1 MLINGVELSALG
13 VQLYDR
19 VISSNSIETTHE
31 WLEGDVQP
39 TFIRQQDKFKNIKLQ
54 FLITEKNEEDAF
66 VIMSNLTMLLKKA
79 SIKFDDMTL
88 QFDVALVGQTTQ
100 ERLKNG
106 NFIFT
111 VNLESDYAKGA
122 GEVYTTDTAATD
134 AFNLTVMYYRDT
146 NTLIHSDIVTIRS
159 IDFTS
164 NDNVTFE
171 TLGIDINKYQPD
183 YYNQGKLTNFS
194 TGEISYEALRN
205 LQVLFINYAPTV
217 YSKTV
222 EYYLND
228 GLVYNLIDTVIINF
242 TKEKIDNSTTIG
254 QLINLNLNRPNGYS
268 ATTNFNDEI
277 TFDNLMKFNGTLS
290 VYFDI
295 IPNERTK
302 EVKITYLAEKNGD
315 FVTEKEQVVVVSEG
329 RVVSGTVIGDLFN
342 SNGFKPDKYYKD
354 GVLDRADVTLNT
366 LITFDAIDS
375 EYTIKYELIESPVYV
390 EYYYGEYPSWNR
402 HRTELYKFKHQASY
416 DEADN
421 IITALN
427 IDLDKFANDLYENG
441 VLYNADLYSSYDNI
455 INAGVLQIY
464 YKPKMFTLT
473 VNYFQDNETGEELVN
488 LGTKTFNINDL
499 MFMSEPALSSIININ
514 AYRPDGYKYDKD
526 SSYNG
531 EVSLTALLA
540 ASPITIVYT
549 PVSVINT
556 KSIVVKYKKELST
569 AYSVINTSILTI
581 EEAAVGGGIKLSQL
595 FEINKYKP
603 DYYNNGIIDGYATEA
618 VFTFEELQGSYDILY
633 MAETYSTQVRYYTD
647 EVVNANWVGS
657 ASINYTILDF
667 ETETTL
673 VDLGLDI
680 NLFKPSYCGDGEVQY
695 FGAINFGNLVNLDYI
710 AVLYVSEQ
718 EPDDDSGIDYP
729 HRILFLQHNDM
740 GSYESSF
747 PTWTLNHAYI
757 NTGVTAADMSKL
769 TVACDVFR
777 VFETEPLYNVNVGNS
792 YLFGSST
799 PNGSYYIKYVNNTKY
814 TSNPTGINTFNVM
827 AGNGTPELVIEEDSS
842 NGFSANTGIYASE
855 RDGYSYATL
864 TYSNLVQS
872 NSAKMVVPLFLFAC
886 DTNGYYTG
894 GIAGIGI
901 KSCKIYYDNVLIR
914 DFVPVQYFDKI
925 GSQIAPSNCLYD
937 KVTQTFF
944 EDATGKNS
952 FNIMDDPDFVD
963 TNPEHNIGKCYAKYY
978 KNGGFFQTVTYY
990 FRESQFINGAVW
1002 DPEEELYIDYYQ
1014 PEFYGSGVIT
1024 NLPELGGVTF
1034 NNVNNFVFEIN
1045 YPLSGYNVT
1054 VNYWKDNMD
1063 SAENLLATEQVP
1075 LTETMFYQVPTFGD
1089 LVKINKYKPAGYIA
1103 NYPYP
1108 ESKVTLKRMLNNA
1121 PYNIIYTPA
1130 ESVEEVNF
1138 TVKYYKKKF
1147 GIDIKNPI
1155 NEYELIGSRVVILD
1169 NTDIVDGT
1177 YPEDFIDFN
1186 LMKPEK
1192 YYYDGQPF
1200 EWYLDDENLGL
1211 ENIELKPEYIVTYSP
1226 IPQYVPV
1233 NYYTDEVAE
1242 ENLIASQ
1249 TWEVKIDDWPFGTE
1263 FSLVDE
1269 LPNNYINQFKP
1280 IICDGGILQNSEQM
1294 YTFETLVNSVIS
1306 IVYMT
1311 REEPHDPEDDSFPSK
1326 VIWWCE
1332 NRNIHTSPNWFEHGA
1347 RTNTDPR
1354 INEPLAPYV
1363 PYINLGYTPKEIQR
1377 LRMEVKAYSLGN
1389 NLSDTDYYPNTQTA
1403 INASTPWKYQSDCF
1417 SYFLGYIGATHDEH
1431 FSALKKH
1438 LGNDNCWE
1446 ACLNSFPANKPS
1458 HFNFDEEDGL
1468 KTPAPTS
1475 MGAGATGWFAFRGHI
1490 VHGSGFGKQFDD
1502 IANIDG
1508 DTNMVWSNGSQVF
1521 VNSPECTLE
1530 NKKGAFCGYR
1540 FGKYLQVDENY
1551 HTFIENQNHYAWDW
1565 HKDKT
1570 GHGSKSFSN
1579 HEAVWESAGSVPS
1592 GYSNYFIDG
1601 NWGQFAVFHP
1611 YTMIMDAYH
1620 GFIQIYDASNSSDPL
1635 NWNQDHSKDLNLFA
1649 DRCSPKGPISLFL
1662 TTNPDNGKVNM
1673 LFETP
1678 SVYVWMKHYKTTIT
1692 GTTGGKDEE
1701 DTTNP
1706 EGGGAQNGGGA
1717 NSGGGSGTGGSSG
1730 GSTGTGTGGSG
1741 GQIEIHGGLLE
1752 MAYNPYTTEM
1762 DCPWGNVRVTPFPD
1776 VKRTMIWYVKI
1787 WDRDRLVRNLIPVAE
1802 GDQIYDYVAPANG
1815 LFDTVTE
1822 TFYTN
1827 SNAGGTYKYLTLNG
1841 GGVAPLQHTL
1851 VVKPEEVFPLRVNDD
1866 PTIYGKITVNYYDHH
1881 NEFLGNQ
1888 LCTIPTD
1895 YYPDN
1900 ISFKDIL
1907 LYNDMKPSSYFHD
1920 GIIDTDVEGIETDI
1934 PSRTKLKEVY
1944 DSGSINVFYKQIQY
1958 AKTVVYYAGNNRIG
1972 SKDFFFSQEEIEN
1985 ANTLADLGIDPD
1997 LYKTD
2002 FFKPGRVMSDESI
2015 IAGDDVAAFIDAPSP
2030 VVVYDKWT
2038 KEERPELFYY
2048 EYYRGGAYEPEG
2060 AETITVNSDNPN
2072 YLDCELDA
2080 RVLNPNGC
2088 IKYLNHYHSA
2098 LREDEQFDYFI
2109 AYQVDVI
2116 ANYVPI
2122 HKGPARAYKLLAT
2135 IVDHG
2140 RYTIVE
2146 ENRGWGRLKEYPNG
2160 WILLKYTRRTAGPGQ
2175 NPDYDVTDPISAV
2188 TIPFGARLTI
2198 SKMTIDRLW
2207 AYSPE
2212 YASWIKT
2219 EEISFDQAG
2228 RLYNAIAGG
2237 AIDLSKV
2244 DFSKLTNF
2252 TELVNP
2258 QAYAMRFHD
2267 DCPFV
2272 YNGELTQE
2280 ALSELHSIDLVY
2292 PETVYPYVIK
2302 YYKNTLTDENIV
2314 GREAFSCSLSD
2325 WNPDWDIF
2333 LETSWKKDSAGNTI
2347 NPTLYRSGVPLD
2359 LDWDFFDIPVN
2370 KHKPDNSYQDGLML
2384 WNPRTYNHGKVVFNF
2399 EELITTGVQNI
2410 LYIPNMNMNYKLK
2423 FNKGYIRLP
2432 FDFSIDVDSPFY
2444 DIEFKVQPTDPGT
2457 EYYTAYDTGAY
2468 GWEPIIAAMPYNST
2482 STSEDVLFRD
2492 FAYRALYARY
2502 DGTLPSTR
2510 SYGIGLFTNA
2520 PFYGSSGSI
2529 NNKPAFKHLA
2539 YQPAIFSSG
2548 YYTYISSKLTDSDYF
2563 IGSNSP
2569 YYNIYNVS
2577 NKRKNKQ
2584 LIVSAGND
2592 LTNEVISNF
2601 YIQDTFNSSYKYDF
2615 NGLYLGGGY
2624 ISQGYTPISSNMD
2637 MSSLKVEQNGGVVWY
2652 YLKTYK
2658 NFYLQNYFIGVPKG
2672 TWLPNGERM
2681 PENGFYDLITQNTY
2695 VVVPGYSTGSYRM
2708 SGNTS
2713 PDAYVLG
2720 KPATGTPSDY
2730 FEGWD
2735 FISTDVNYIGQTNGS
2750 NAIYKYPDIYSQQIS
2765 SLNSSVILPI
2775 TKETSDA
2782 ANRVIGTWYF
2792 VGCGWIQANQVSLLP
2807 NGSYD
2812 IQALSKTVTLKGDTS
2827 NTATTYYG
2835 YLGPNESMATTH
2847 TGHKFTTEQRVKIY
2861 FECNDFYF
2869 TQYGWIPA
2877 AYTDDNIVEDTNV
2890 YIVAVDSVNIYSC
2903 PIKSNTYK
2911 VKNELLG
2918 ERLQAVGHLVKDPL
2932 WIKLGPDKWVFNQ
2945 EGHLTLL
2952 EQ

>member
-13 VQLYDR
+13 VQLHNR
-19 VISSNSIETTHE
+19 IITSNSIETTHD
-31 WLEGDVQP
+31 WLDGDVQP
-39 TFIRQQDKFKNIKLQ
+39 TFVRQQDKFKNIKLQ

-100 ERLKNG
+100 ERLRNG

-146 NTLIHSDIVTIRS
+146 NILISSDTVTIRS
-159 IDFTS
+159 MDFTN

-171 TLGIDINKYQPD
+171 TLGIDINKYQPE
-183 YYNQGKLTNFS
+183 YYNKGKLTNFS
-194 TGEISYEALRN
+194 SGEISYEALRN
-205 LQVLFINYAPTV
+205 LQVLFINYTPTV

-228 GLVYNLIDTVIINF
+228 GLVYNLIDTIVVNF
-242 TKEKIDNSTTIG
+242 TKEKVDNSTVIG
-254 QLINLNLNRPNGYS
+254 QLIDLNLNRPNGYA
-268 ATTNFNDEI
+268 ATTNFNSEL
-277 TFDNLMKFNGTLS
+277 TFENLMAFNGTLS

-295 IPNERTK
+295 ISDERTK
-302 EVKITYLAEKNGD
+302 EVKIHYLAERNGGMTS
-315 FVTEKEQVVVVSEG
+315 VYEQTLIVSEG
-329 RVVSGTVIGDLFN
+329 RVVNGTKIGDLFN
-342 SNGFKPDKYYKD
+342 VNGYKPDKYYKD
-354 GVLDRADVTLNT
+354 GVLDRIDGVNLNT
-366 LITFDAIDS
+366 LITFDTIES
-375 EYTIKYELIESPVYV
+375 EYTIKYELIESPVYI

-402 HRTELYKFKHQASY
+402 HNTELYKFKHQVEY
-416 DEADN
+416 E
-421 IITALN
+421 TAEDIVSALG
-427 IDLDKFANDLYENG
+427 IDLDKFANNLYESG
-441 VLYNADLYSSYDNI
+441 ILYNADLYHTYDDI

-464 YKPKMFTLT
+464 YKPKFYTLT
-473 VNYFQDNETGEELVN
+473 VNYFQDNDTGEELIN
-488 LGTKTFNINDL
+488 LGTKEFNINDL
-499 MFMSEPALSSIININ
+499 MFKSEPKLSEVININ
-514 AYRPDGYKYDKD
+514 AYRPDGFKYDTD

-531 EVSLTALLA
+531 EVGLTALLA
-540 ASPITIVYT
+540 ASPITIVYK
-549 PVSVINT
+549 PVSIVHT
-556 KSIVVKYKKELST
+556 KSIVVRYKKELSST
-569 AYSVINTSILTI
+569 YTVINTSILTI

-603 DYYNNGIIDGYATEA
+603 DYYNNGIVDGYATEA
-618 VFTFEELQGSYDILY
+618 VFTFEELEGSYDVLY

-647 EVVNANWVGS
+647 EVTNSNWVGS
-657 ASINYTILDF
+657 ASITYTLLDF

-673 VDLGLDI
+673 TDLGLDI

-695 FGAINFGNLVNLDYI
+695 FGAVNFGNLVNLDYI
-710 AVLYVSEQ
+710 AVLYISEQ

-740 GSYESSF
+740 GAYESSF

-769 TVACDVFR
+769 TVSCDVFR
-777 VFETEPLYNVNVGNS
+777 VFDTEPLYNVNVGS
-792 YLFGSST
+792 AYLFGSST

-814 TSNPTGINTFNVM
+814 TNNATGINTFNVM

-952 FNIMDDPDFVD
+952 FNIMDDPDYVD
-963 TNPEHNIGKCYAKYY
+963 TNPEHNIGKCFAKYY

-1034 NNVNNFVFEIN
+1034 NNVNGFVFEIN

-1063 SAENLLATEQVP
+1063 SADNLIATEQVP
-1075 LTETMFYQVPTFGD
+1075 LKETMFYQVPTFGD
-1089 LVKINKYKPAGYIA
+1089 LVKINKYKPVGYIA

-1108 ESKVTLKRMLNNA
+1108 ESKVTLKRMLANA

-1130 ESVEEVNF
+1130 KTTETVSF

-1147 GIDIKNPI
+1147 GINIKDPI
-1155 NEYELIGSRVVILD
+1155 KEYEFIGSKEVILD
-1169 NTDIVDGT
+1169 NTDIVDGV

-1186 LMKPEK
+1186 LMKPTEF
-1192 YYYDGQPF
+1192 YNDGVPF
-1200 EWYLDDENLGL
+1200 EWYLKDENLGL
-1211 ENIELKPEYIVTYSP
+1211 ENVQMKSEYIVVYQP
-1226 IPQYVPV
+1226 IPQFVPV
-1233 NYYTDEVAE
+1233 NYYTDEVSE

-1249 TWEVKIDDWPFGTE
+1249 TWEIKIDDWPFGTE
-1263 FSLVDE
+1263 FTLVDE

-1280 IICDGGILQNSEQM
+1280 IICDGGILQDSDKI
-1294 YTFETLVNSVIS
+1294 YTFETLAKSVLS

-1326 VIWWCE
+1326 VIWW
-1332 NRNIHTSPNWFEHGA
+1332 TDSLNWAEHEA
-1347 RTNTDPR
+1347 RTTTGDR
-1354 INEPLAPYV
+1354 IQNAKAPYV
-1363 PYINLGYTPKEIQR
+1363 PYLNLGYIPKEIQR

-1389 NLSDTDYYPNTQTA
+1389 NVSDYDYYPNSETGYAT
-1403 INASTPWKYQSDCF
+1403 STPWKYGSDCF
-1417 SYFLGYIGATHDEH
+1417 SYFLGYIGADYNQHIDI
-1431 FSALKKH
+1431 FKQRMGAS
-1438 LGNDNCWE
+1438 DCWE
-1446 ACLNSFPANKPS
+1446 SCLNALPANKPS

-1468 KTPAPTS
+1468 KTPKPTS

-1490 VHGSGFGKQFDD
+1490 VYATGFSKQYDD
-1502 IANIDG
+1502 FCGIDG
-1508 DTNMVWSNGSQVF
+1508 DTNMIWNNNAQAFVGSN
-1521 VNSPECTLE
+1521 ECAFE

-1551 HTFIENQNHYAWDW
+1551 HTFVENHNHYAWDW

-1579 HEAVWESAGSVPS
+1579 HYEEEWASTGKLYLS
-1592 GYSNYFIDG
+1592 GYSHFFSEG
-1601 NWGQFAVFHP
+1601 EWGPFAVFHP

-1620 GFIQIYDASNSSDPL
+1620 GFIQIYDASNSNDPL
-1635 NWNQDHSKDLNLFA
+1635 NWNQDHSKDLNLFV
-1649 DRCSPKGPISLFL
+1649 DRCSPKGPITLFL
-1662 TTNPDNGKVNM
+1662 TTNPDTGKVNM
-1673 LFETP
+1673 LLETP
-1678 SVYVWMKHYKTTIT
+1678 PVYVWMKHYKTPIT
-1692 GTTGGKDEE
+1692 GTTGGNNKD

-1706 EGGGAQNGGGA
+1706 EGGGAQGGGGEG
-1717 NSGGGSGTGGSSG
+1717 SGSGAGTGGGTGGSAG

-1741 GQIEIHGGLLE
+1741 NQFEIHGGLLE

-1762 DCPWGNVRVTPFPD
+1762 DCPWGNLRVTPFPD
-1776 VKRTMIWYVKI
+1776 VKRTMVWYIKI

-1815 LFDTVTE
+1815 MFDTVTE
-1822 TFYTN
+1822 TFFTN
-1827 SNAGGTYKYLTLNG
+1827 VNEGGTYKYTSLSG
-1841 GGVAPLQHTL
+1841 GAYGEQTL

-1881 NEFLGNQ
+1881 DEFLGNQ
-1888 LCTIPTD
+1888 HCTIPTD
-1895 YYPDN
+1895 YFPDN

-1907 LYNDMKPSSYFHD
+1907 LYNDMKPSNHFHD
-1920 GIIDTDVEGIETDI
+1920 GIIDTDVEGIESDI

-1944 DSGSINVFYKQIQY
+1944 DSGSINVYYKQIQY

-2002 FFKPGRVMSDESI
+2002 YFKPGRVMSDESI
-2015 IAGDDVAAFIDAPSP
+2015 IANDDVEAFIDAPSP

-2060 AETITVNSDNPN
+2060 EETITVNSDNPN

-2080 RVLNPNGC
+2080 RVLNPAGC

-2109 AYQVDVI
+2109 AYQVDVK

-2135 IVDHG
+2135 IVDNG
-2140 RYTIVE
+2140 RYTIIE
-2146 ENRGWGRLKEYPNG
+2146 ENRGWGRLKEYPKG
-2160 WILLKYTRRTAGPGQ
+2160 WILLKYTEKVVGPGQ
-2175 NPDYDVTDPISAV
+2175 NPDYDVPDPITAV
-2188 TIPFGARLTI
+2188 TIPFGTRLTI
-2198 SKMTIDRLW
+2198 NKMTIDRLW
-2207 AYSPE
+2207 AYCPE

-2219 EEISFDQAG
+2219 EEISFDQSG

-2237 AIDLSKV
+2237 VIDLSKV
-2244 DFSKLTNF
+2244 DFTKITKFSD
-2252 TELVNP
+2252 LVDP

-2272 YNGELTQE
+2272 YDGELTQE
-2280 ALSELHSIDLVY
+2280 ALSELHSVDFIY

-2302 YYKNTLTDENIV
+2302 YYKNTLDESNV
-2314 GREAFSCSLSD
+2314 LGREAFSCSLSD

-2333 LETSWKKDSAGNTI
+2333 IETSWKKDSEGNVI

-2359 LDWDFFDIPVN
+2359 LTWDFFDIPVN
-2370 KHKPDNSYQDGLML
+2370 KYKPNNSYQDGLML
-2384 WNPRTYNHGKVVFNF
+2384 WNPRTHVHNKEIAFNF
-2399 EELITTGVQNI
+2399 EELITTGVQTI

-2423 FNKGYIRLP
+2423 FSKGYIRLP
-2432 FDFSIDVDSPFY
+2432 FDFSIDNDSPFY
-2444 DIEFKVQPTDPGT
+2444 DIEFKVQPTDPA
-2457 EYYTAYDTGAY
+2457 TAYYSFREGAY
-2468 GWEPIIAAMPYNST
+2468 GWEPIIAAMPYNNT

-2502 DGTLPSTR
+2502 NDVLPSSR
-2510 SYGIGLFTNA
+2510 SYGIGLFTTSS
-2520 PFYGSSGSI
+2520 FYGEDGSI
-2529 NNKPAFKHLA
+2529 NHKPAFKHLP
-2539 YQPAIFSSG
+2539 YRPAIFQNG
-2548 YYTYISSKLTDSDYF
+2548 YYNSSKLTNSDYF
-2563 IGSNSP
+2563 ISSNRP

-2577 NKRKNKQ
+2577 NKRKDKQ
-2584 LIVSAGND
+2584 LTVSAGND

-2601 YIQDTFNSSYKYDF
+2601 YVQDTFRSYDEYKF
-2615 NGLYLGGGY
+2615 NGLYLGGGVISNGY
-2624 ISQGYTPISSNMD
+2624 IPSSDMD
-2637 MSSLKVEQNGGVVWY
+2637 TTQLSVNKNGGVVWY
-2652 YLKTYK
+2652 YLKVYK
-2658 NFYLQNYFIGVPKG
+2658 HFYLQNYFIGVPKG

-2681 PENGFYDLITQNTY
+2681 PENGFYDLITQKTH
-2695 VVVPGYSTGSYRM
+2695 VVVPNYRVDSYRM

-2735 FISTDVNYIGQTNGS
+2735 FVSTDVNYIGKTNGA
-2750 NAIYKYPDIYSQQIS
+2750 NGIYKYPDIYSQQIA

-2812 IQALSKTVTLKGDTS
+2812 IQALSKIVTLKGDTS
-2827 NTATTYYG
+2827 NKATTYYG
-2835 YLGPNESMATTH
+2835 YLGPDESMSTTH
-2847 TGHKFTTEQRVKIY
+2847 TGHKFKTEQRIKIY

-2877 AYTDDNIVEDTNV
+2877 AYTDDNIVENTNV
-2890 YIVAVDSVNIYSC
+2890 YIVAVDSIKVYSC
-2903 PIKSNTYK
+2903 PILSDTYK
-2911 VKNELLG
+2911 VKTELLG
-2918 ERLQAVGHLVKDPL
+2918 ERLEAVANLVKDPL
-2932 WIKLGPDKWVFNQ
+2932 WIKLGPDKWIFNQ

>member
-194 TGEISYEALRN
+194 SGEISYEALRN
-205 LQVLFINYAPTV
+205 LQVLFINYAPTT

-242 TKEKIDNSTTIG
+242 TKEKVDRATTIG
-254 QLINLNLNRPNGYS
+254 QLIDLNLNRPNGYA
-268 ATTNFNDEI
+268 ATTNFISELN
-277 TFDNLMKFNGTLS
+277 FDNLMKFTGTLS

-295 IPNERTK
+295 IPNEKTK
-302 EVKITYLAEKNGD
+302 EVKITYLAEKNGG
-315 FVTEKEQVVVVSEG
+315 FEIVQEQTVVVAEG
-329 RVVSGTVIGDLFN
+329 RIVNGTKISDLFN
-342 SNGFKPDKYYKD
+342 SNGYKPDKYYKD
-354 GVLDRADVTLNT
+354 GVLYRENDNITLAT
-366 LITFDAIDS
+366 LVTFDTIEN
-375 EYTIKYELIESPVYV
+375 EYIIKYELIESPVYV
-390 EYYYGEYPSWNR
+390 EYYYGEYPSWSR
-402 HRTELYKFKHQASY
+402 HRTELYKFKHQAEY
-416 DEADN
+416 DKAED
-421 IITALN
+421 IISTLQ
-427 IDLDKFANDLYENG
+427 IDLDKFHNDLYENG
-441 VLYNADLYSSYDNI
+441 ILFNANSYTSYDSI

-464 YKPKMFTLT
+464 YKPKIFTLT
-473 VNYFQDNETGEELVN
+473 VNYYQDNDTGEEQIF

-499 MFMSEPALSSIININ
+499 MFATEPTLSSIININ

-526 SSYNG
+526 SSYNS

-549 PVSVINT
+549 PVSIVNT

-569 AYSVINTSILTI
+569 TYSVINTSILTI

-603 DYYNNGIIDGYATEA
+603 EYYNNGIVDGYASEA

-657 ASINYTILDF
+657 ANINYTILDF

-710 AVLYVSEQ
+710 TILYTSEQ

-740 GSYESSF
+740 GAYESSF

-777 VFETEPLYNVNVGNS
+777 VFETEPLYNVNVGDS

-814 TSNPTGINTFNVM
+814 LSNPTGINTFNVM
-827 AGNGTPELVIEEDSS
+827 AGNGTPELIIEEDSS

-872 NSAKMVVPLFLFAC
+872 NSAKMIVPLFLFAC
-886 DTNGYYTG
+886 DVNGYYRG

-1054 VNYWKDNMD
+1054 VNYWKNDMN

-1089 LVKINKYKPAGYIA
+1089 LVKINKYKPTGYIA

-1108 ESKVTLKRMLNNA
+1108 ENKVTLKRMLNNA

-1226 IPQYVPV
+1226 IPQYVPI

-1249 TWEVKIDDWPFGTE
+1249 TWEVRIDDWPFGTE
-1263 FSLVDE
+1263 FNLVDE

-1389 NLSDTDYYPNTQTA
+1389 NLSDVDYYPNTQTA

-1431 FSALKKH
+1431 FTALNKH

-1490 VHGSGFGKQFDD
+1490 VHGSGFSKQYDD

-1508 DTNMVWSNGSQVF
+1508 DNNMIWSNGAQTF
-1521 VNSPECTLE
+1521 VNSVETTLE

-1551 HTFIENQNHYAWDW
+1551 HTFVENQNHYAWDW

-1579 HEAVWESAGSVPS
+1579 HEAVWESGGQVPS

-1601 NWGQFAVFHP
+1601 TWGQFAVFHP

-1678 SVYVWMKHYKTTIT
+1678 PVYVWMKHYKTTIT
-1692 GTTGGKDEE
+1692 GTTGGRDED

-1706 EGGGAQNGGGA
+1706 EGGGTGGGQGS
-1717 NSGGGSGTGGSSG
+1717 NSGAGTGGGTGGSAG

-1741 GQIEIHGGLLE
+1741 GQVEIHGGLLE

-1762 DCPWGNVRVTPFPD
+1762 DCPWAGVKVAPFPD

-1827 SNAGGTYKYLTLNG
+1827 SNAGGTYKYVTLNG
-1841 GGVAPLQHTL
+1841 GGASPSQQTL
-1851 VVKPEEVFPLRVNDD
+1851 IVKPEEVFPLRVNDD

-1907 LYNDMKPSSYFHD
+1907 LYNDMKPSIYFHD

-2002 FFKPGRVMSDESI
+2002 YFKPGRVMSDESI

-2060 AETITVNSDNPN
+2060 EETITVNSDNPN

-2080 RVLNPNGC
+2080 RVLNPSGC

-2109 AYQVDVI
+2109 AYQVDVM

-2160 WILLKYTRRTAGPGQ
+2160 WILLKYTQRTAGPGQ

-2237 AIDLSKV
+2237 VIDLSQV
-2244 DFSKLTNF
+2244 DFSTITNF
-2252 TELVNP
+2252 SDLIDTQKYML
-2258 QAYAMRFHD
+2258 RFHD
-2267 DCPFV
+2267 SCPFV
-2272 YNGELTQE
+2272 YNGELSQA
-2280 ALSELHSIDLVY
+2280 ALSELHSVDFIY
-2292 PETVYPYVIK
+2292 PETIYPYVIK
-2302 YYKNTLTDENIV
+2302 YYKNTIDETNV
-2314 GREAFSCSLSD
+2314 LGREAFSCSLSD

-2333 LETSWKKDSAGNTI
+2333 LETSWKKDSQGNDI
-2347 NPTLYRSGVPLD
+2347 SPTLYRSGVPLD
-2359 LDWDFFDIPVN
+2359 LTWDFFDIPKN
-2370 KHKPDNSYQDGLML
+2370 KYKPNNGYQDGLML
-2384 WNPRTYNHGKVVFNF
+2384 WNPRSYNYNEIVFNF

-2410 LYIPNMNMNYKLK
+2410 LYIPNMNMDYKLK
-2423 FNKGYIRLP
+2423 FTQGFIQLPVNMNDPKLYDFEMKGELLSKPIDFWDTTTFIGGINQFEGVSRGLP
-2432 FDFSIDVDSPFY
+2432 GYVT
-2444 DIEFKVQPTDPGT
+2444 EFERFAFKSVYTPGSTSHDKKIIQLYSRSNSDYLGIWYPEVVYGRGTDPWFNDDRIDGS
-2457 EYYTAYDTGAY
+2457 Y
-2468 GWEPIIAAMPYNST
+2468 IIANISGKRNPQQAVAIYQGYDLEGTQSAKPIFVADNNSQTSGMKLAAIYVGAGYVTYT
-2482 STSEDVLFRD
+2482 STSPGVRLEI
-2492 FAYRALYARY
+2492 A
-2502 DGTLPSTR
+2502 
-2510 SYGIGLFTNA
+2510 N
-2520 PFYGSSGSI
+2520 
-2529 NNKPAFKHLA
+2529 
-2539 YQPAIFSSG
+2539 
-2548 YYTYISSKLTDSDYF
+2548 
-2563 IGSNSP
+2563 
-2569 YYNIYNVS
+2569 
-2577 NKRKNKQ
+2577 
-2584 LIVSAGND
+2584 
-2592 LTNEVISNF
+2592 
-2601 YIQDTFNSSYKYDF
+2601 
-2615 NGLYLGGGY
+2615 
-2624 ISQGYTPISSNMD
+2624 NMD
-2637 MSSLKVEQNGGVVWY
+2637 FVWY
-2652 YLKTYK
+2652 YFKVYK
-2658 NFYLQNYFIGVPKG
+2658 NFYLEHYYIALPKG
-2672 TWLPNGERM
+2672 AWLPTGEQM
-2681 PENGFYDLITQNTY
+2681 PEDGFYDLITQTVHISIGSYSIRGENSAY
-2695 VVVPGYSTGSYRM
+2695 GGEWHDLRNNKPPVAYKLGKSPYST
-2708 SGNTS
+2708 
-2713 PDAYVLG
+2713 
-2720 KPATGTPSDY
+2720 PADF
-2730 FEGWD
+2730 FEGWI
-2735 FISTDVNYIGQTNGS
+2735 FNSTDVQYIGQS
-2750 NAIYKYPDIYSQQIS
+2750 NAGIGIYQYPDVLSKMVGSTDYGT
-2765 SLNSSVILPI
+2765 ILPI

-2782 ANRVIGTWYF
+2782 ENHIIGTWYYI
-2792 VGCGWIQANQVSLLP
+2792 GSGWVQASSVILLP
-2807 NGSYD
+2807 TGSYD
-2812 IQALSKTVTLKGDTS
+2812 ITTVSRAVSLKGDTT
-2827 NTATTYYG
+2827 NTATSYYA
-2835 YLGPNESMATTH
+2835 YKGPSESMTT
-2847 TGHKFTTEQRVKIY
+2847 TYGGNKFTTEQRVNIY
-2861 FECNDFYF
+2861 AECDDFYY
-2869 TQYGWIPA
+2869 TLYGWIPA
-2877 AYTDDNIVEDTNV
+2877 AYTDDNIEANDKT
-2890 YIVAVDSVNIYSC
+2890 YIVAIDTINVYKY
-2903 PIKSNTYK
+2903 PIKSTSYK
-2911 VKNELLG
+2911 IGNKLLG
-2918 ERLQAVGHLVKDPL
+2918 DRLKAVSNLVKDPR
-2932 WIKLGPDKWVFNQ
+2932 WIAIGTNQWVYNQ
-2945 EGHLTLL
+2945 DGHLTIL

>member
-13 VQLYDR
+13 VQLHNR
-19 VISSNSIETTHE
+19 IITSNSIETTHD
-31 WLEGDVQP
+31 WLDGDVQP
-39 TFIRQQDKFKNIKLQ
+39 TFVRQQDKFKNIKLQ

-100 ERLKNG
+100 ERLRNG

-146 NTLIHSDIVTIRS
+146 NTLISSDTVTIRS
-159 IDFTS
+159 IDFTN

-171 TLGIDINKYQPD
+171 TLGIDINKYQPE
-183 YYNQGKLTNFS
+183 YYNKGKLTNFS
-194 TGEISYEALRN
+194 SGEISYEALKN

-217 YSKTV
+217 YSRTV

-228 GLVYNLIDTVIINF
+228 GLVYNLIDTVVVSF
-242 TKEKIDNSTTIG
+242 TKEKVDNSTVIG
-254 QLINLNLNRPNGYS
+254 QLIDLNLNRPNGYA
-268 ATTNFNDEI
+268 ATTNFNDKL
-277 TFDNLMKFNGTLS
+277 TFENLMAFNGTLS

-295 IPNERTK
+295 IPDERTK
-302 EVKITYLAEKNGD
+302 EVKIHYLAEHNGSMES
-315 FVTEKEQVVVVSEG
+315 VYEQTLVVSEG
-329 RVVSGTVIGDLFN
+329 RVVDGTKIGDLFN
-342 SNGFKPDKYYKD
+342 SNGYKPDKYYKD
-354 GVLDRADVTLNT
+354 GVLDRVDEVKLDTLV
-366 LITFDAIDS
+366 TFDTIES

-402 HRTELYKFKHQASY
+402 HNTELYKFKHQTEY
-416 DEADN
+416 DTAEN
-421 IITALN
+421 IITALK
-427 IDLDKFANDLYENG
+427 IDLNKFANDLYESG
-441 VLYNADLYSSYDNI
+441 VLYNADLYHSYDDI

-464 YKPKMFTLT
+464 YKPKVYTLT
-473 VNYFQDNETGEELVN
+473 VNYFQDNDTGEELVN
-488 LGTKTFNINDL
+488 LGTKDFEINDL
-499 MFMSEPALSSIININ
+499 MFKAEPTLSEIININ
-514 AYRPDGYKYDKD
+514 AYRPDGFKYDTN

-540 ASPITIVYT
+540 ASPITIVYK
-549 PVSVINT
+549 PVAVVHT
-556 KSIVVKYKKELST
+556 KSIVVRYKKELSST
-569 AYSVINTSILTI
+569 YAVINTSILTI

-603 DYYNNGIIDGYATEA
+603 DYYNNGIVDGYATEA
-618 VFTFEELQGSYDILY
+618 VFTFEELEGSYDVLY

-647 EVVNANWVGS
+647 EITNSNWVGS
-657 ASINYTILDF
+657 ASITYTLLDF
-667 ETETTL
+667 ETDTTL
-673 VDLGLDI
+673 TDLGLDI

-695 FGAINFGNLVNLDYI
+695 FGAVNFGNLINLDYI
-710 AVLYVSEQ
+710 AVLYVSEK

-740 GSYESSF
+740 GAYEPSF

-769 TVACDVFR
+769 TVSCDVFR
-777 VFETEPLYNVNVGNS
+777 VFETEPLYNVNVGS
-792 YLFGSST
+792 AYLFGSST

-814 TSNPTGINTFNVM
+814 TNNATGINTFNIM

-894 GIAGIGI
+894 GIAGVGI

-952 FNIMDDPDFVD
+952 FNIMDDPDYVD

-990 FRESQFINGAVW
+990 FRESQFVNGAVW

-1024 NLPELGGVTF
+1024 NLSELGGVTF
-1034 NNVNNFVFEIN
+1034 NNVNGFIFEIN
-1045 YPLSGYNVT
+1045 YPLTGYNVT

-1063 SAENLLATEQVP
+1063 SADNLIATEQVP
-1075 LTETMFYQVPTFGD
+1075 LKETMFYQVPTFGD
-1089 LVKINKYKPAGYIA
+1089 LVKINKYKPVGYIA

-1108 ESKVTLKRMLNNA
+1108 ESKVTLKRLLANA
-1121 PYNIIYTPA
+1121 PYNIIYTP
-1130 ESVEEVNF
+1130 VETTETVSF

-1147 GIDIKNPI
+1147 GINIKDPI
-1155 NEYELIGSRVVILD
+1155 KEYEFIGSKEIILD
-1169 NTDIVDGT
+1169 NTDIVDGV

-1186 LMKPEK
+1186 LMKPAEF
-1192 YYYDGQPF
+1192 YNDGIPF
-1200 EWYLDDENLGL
+1200 EWYLKDENLGL
-1211 ENIELKPEYIVTYSP
+1211 ENIQMKSEYIVVYQPT
-1226 IPQYVPV
+1226 PQYVPI

-1249 TWEVKIDDWPFGTE
+1249 TWEIKIDDWSFGTE
-1263 FSLVDE
+1263 FTLVDE

-1280 IICDGGILQNSEQM
+1280 IICDGGILQDSDKI
-1294 YTFETLVNSVIS
+1294 YTFETLAKSVLS

-1311 REEPHDPEDDSFPSK
+1311 REEPHDPENDLFPSK
-1326 VIWWCE
+1326 VIWW
-1332 NRNIHTSPNWFEHGA
+1332 TDSLNWSEHEA
-1347 RTNTDPR
+1347 RTTTAPYIQNAK
-1354 INEPLAPYV
+1354 APYV
-1363 PYINLGYTPKEIQR
+1363 PYLNLGYIPKEIQR

-1389 NLSDTDYYPNTQTA
+1389 NVSDYDYYPNSETGYA
-1403 INASTPWKYQSDCF
+1403 ASTPWKYESDCF
-1417 SYFLGYIGATHDEH
+1417 SYFLGYIGADYNQHINI
-1431 FSALKKH
+1431 LKQNI
-1438 LGNDNCWE
+1438 GASDCWE
-1446 ACLNSFPANKPS
+1446 SCLNALPANKPS

-1468 KTPAPTS
+1468 KTPKPTS

-1490 VHGSGFGKQFDD
+1490 VYANGFSKQFDD
-1502 IANIDG
+1502 FCAIDG
-1508 DTNMVWSNGSQVF
+1508 DENMIWNNNAQAFVGST
-1521 VNSPECTLE
+1521 ECQLE

-1551 HTFIENQNHYAWDW
+1551 HTFVENHNHYAWDW
-1565 HKDKT
+1565 QKDKE

-1579 HEAVWESAGSVPS
+1579 HYEKEWASTGTLYQN
-1592 GYSNYFIDG
+1592 GYSHFFSEG
-1601 NWGQFAVFHP
+1601 KWGPFTVFHP

-1620 GFIQIYDASNSSDPL
+1620 GFIQIYDASNSNDPL

-1649 DRCSPKGPISLFL
+1649 DRCSPKGPITLFL
-1662 TTNPDNGKVNM
+1662 TTNPDTGKVNM
-1673 LFETP
+1673 LLDTP
-1678 SVYVWMKHYKTTIT
+1678 PVYVWMKHYKKPIT
-1692 GTTGGKDEE
+1692 GTTGGKDDE

-1706 EGGGAQNGGGA
+1706 EGGGATGGGDGSG
-1717 NSGGGSGTGGSSG
+1717 SGGGTGGSAG

-1741 GQIEIHGGLLE
+1741 SQIEIHGGLFE

-1762 DCPWGNVRVTPFPD
+1762 DCPWGNLRVTPFPD
-1776 VKRTMIWYVKI
+1776 VKRTMVWYIKI

-1815 LFDTVTE
+1815 MFDTVTE
-1822 TFYTN
+1822 TFFTN
-1827 SNAGGTYKYLTLNG
+1827 ANEGGTYKYTALIDSSYG
-1841 GGVAPLQHTL
+1841 ERTL

-1888 LCTIPTD
+1888 YCTVPTD
-1895 YYPDN
+1895 YFPDN

-1907 LYNDMKPSSYFHD
+1907 LYNDMKPSNHFHD

-1944 DSGSINVFYKQIQY
+1944 DSGSINVYYKQIQY

-2002 FFKPGRVMSDESI
+2002 LFKPGRIMSDESI
-2015 IAGDDVAAFIDAPSP
+2015 IASDDVEAFIDAPSP
-2030 VVVYDKWT
+2030 IVVYDKWT

-2060 AETITVNSDNPN
+2060 QETLTVNSDNPN

-2080 RVLNPNGC
+2080 RVLNPAGC
-2088 IKYLNHYHSA
+2088 IKYLKHYHSA

-2109 AYQVDVI
+2109 AYQVDVK
-2116 ANYVPI
+2116 ANYVPV

-2135 IVDHG
+2135 IVDNG
-2140 RYTIVE
+2140 RYTVIE

-2160 WILLKYTRRTAGPGQ
+2160 WILLKYTEKVAGPGQ
-2175 NPDYDVTDPISAV
+2175 NPDYDVPDPVTAV
-2188 TIPFGARLTI
+2188 TIPFGTRLTI
-2198 SKMTIDRLW
+2198 NKMTIDRLW

-2219 EEISFDQAG
+2219 EEISFDQSG

-2244 DFSKLTNF
+2244 DFTKITQFSD
-2252 TELVNP
+2252 LVDP

-2272 YNGELTQE
+2272 YDGALTQE
-2280 ALSELHSIDLVY
+2280 ALSELHSVDFVY
-2292 PETVYPYVIK
+2292 PETVYPYVVK
-2302 YYKNTLTDENIV
+2302 YYKNTLDDSNV
-2314 GREAFSCSLSD
+2314 LGREAFSCSLSD

-2333 LETSWKKDSAGNTI
+2333 IETSWKKDDEGNTI

-2370 KHKPDNSYQDGLML
+2370 KHKPDDSYQDGLML

-2423 FNKGYIRLP
+2423 FSQGFIQLP
-2432 FDFSIDVDSPFY
+2432 TGDMLDPKLY
-2444 DIEFKVQPTDPGT
+2444 DIEFKAQNLAAPLDSFATTTFIRGLRKFEEADSLPADFNNFASMARGHYYNNIIKMYTEHGITYVSLQYPG
-2457 EYYTAYDTGAY
+2457 
-2468 GWEPIIAAMPYNST
+2468 IIG
-2482 STSEDVLFRD
+2482 R
-2492 FAYRALYARY
+2492 
-2502 DGTLPSTR
+2502 
-2510 SYGIGLFTNA
+2510 
-2520 PFYGSSGSI
+2520 
-2529 NNKPAFKHLA
+2529 
-2539 YQPAIFSSG
+2539 
-2548 YYTYISSKLTDSDYF
+2548 
-2563 IGSNSP
+2563 SP
-2569 YYNIYNVS
+2569 YFVGLSNNIGNITKNNWIMQEEDDQYTIINIS
-2577 NKRKNKQ
+2577 GKRKGTDKS
-2584 LIVSAGND
+2584 IAIYKGND
-2592 LTNEVISNF
+2592 LTGT
-2601 YIQDTFNSSYKYDF
+2601 QNSSPIFAYDNDNRTTIKNVALYVGAGKISVTDTSPGARYEVSA
-2615 NGLYLGGGY
+2615 NGDFL
-2624 ISQGYTPISSNMD
+2624 
-2637 MSSLKVEQNGGVVWY
+2637 WY
-2652 YLKTYK
+2652 YIKIYK
-2658 NFYLQNYFIGVPKG
+2658 NFYLEHYYIPLPKG
-2672 TWLPNGERM
+2672 AWLPNGGQM
-2681 PENGFYDLITQNTY
+2681 PEVGFYDLITQTVHTTVKNYSLSISLPSY
-2695 VVVPGYSTGSYRM
+2695 VQKVNYSI
-2708 SGNTS
+2708 SGNKA
-2713 PDAYVLG
+2713 PLAYQLG
-2720 KPATGTPSDY
+2720 KNPSGEPSDF
-2730 FEGWD
+2730 FEGWT
-2735 FISTDVNYIGQTNGS
+2735 FNSTDVQYIGQTNA
-2750 NAIYKYPDIYSQQIS
+2750 NVTIYTHPDVLAQVVATTGT
-2765 SLNSSVILPI
+2765 NTILPI
-2775 TKETSDA
+2775 TKETSDS
-2782 ANRVIGTWYF
+2782 ANKVIGTWYF
-2792 VGCGWIQANQVSLLP
+2792 VGSGWVKADAVNLLP
-2807 NGSYD
+2807 SGSYN
-2812 IQALSKTVTLKGDTS
+2812 IEYTTRTVTLKGDTT
-2827 NTATTYYG
+2827 NTATTYYS
-2835 YLGPNESMATTH
+2835 YLGPDETTVSNYA
-2847 TGHKFTTEQRVKIY
+2847 GNKFTTEQRTTIY
-2861 FECNDFYF
+2861 AECNDFYY
-2869 TQYGWIPA
+2869 TKYGWVPA
-2877 AYTDDNIVEDTNV
+2877 AYTDDNIVENTNI
-2890 YIVAVDSVNIYSC
+2890 YIVAIESINVYKY
-2903 PIKSNTYK
+2903 PIILDAYK
-2911 VKNELLG
+2911 VSNKLLG
-2918 ERLQAVGHLVKDPL
+2918 DRLQAVSNLVKDPL
-2932 WIKLGPDKWVFNQ
+2932 WINIGPNQWVYNQ
-2945 EGHLTLL
+2945 DGHLTIL